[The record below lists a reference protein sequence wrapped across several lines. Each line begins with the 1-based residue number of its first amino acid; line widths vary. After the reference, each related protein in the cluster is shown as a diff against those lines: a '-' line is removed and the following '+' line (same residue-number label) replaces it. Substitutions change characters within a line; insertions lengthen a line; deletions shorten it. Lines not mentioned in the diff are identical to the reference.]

1 MQRTSSLDIIEL
13 TQKGEFNAVSTKKE
27 RKKKKKKEEP
37 KRLVHQWLATGNNYM
52 KELIL
57 VVDIMIPEWIISNI
71 DFNRSDFTT
80 HTPSRNDSFHI
91 HNIFFIGHCC
101 VDNFNLKSDI
111 YLIFFFFFGC
121 AWMCKVLK
129 HKLRLNELKNK
140 NFKSVKELKS

>member
-91 HNIFFIGHCC
+91 HNIFFIRHCSI
-101 VDNFNLKSDI
+101 DNFNLESDI
-111 YLIFFFFFGC
+111 WFLFFDFIYLFFII
-121 AWMCKVLK
+121 MRVNV
-129 HKLRLNELKNK
+129 H
-140 NFKSVKELKS
+140 SVETQIEIERI